1 MECVAH
7 GLHAVGEFGGV
18 RDEGVIVGA
27 VASDGPAVVEDHVV
41 VSEIFE
47 SVVDDQLCGLQEQG
61 LGDVAAEAVP
71 VVPYFY

>member
-1 MECVAH
+1 MEFVRD
-7 GLHAVGEFGGV
+7 GSNAVGELLRV
-18 RDEGVIVGA
+18 CDERVV
-27 VASDGPAVVEDHVV
+27 VAGIAANGPAVVEDHVV

>member
-1 MECVAH
+1 MQMICH
-7 GLHAVGEFGGV
+7 GRHAVWEFG
-18 RDEGVIVGA
+18 RVGDQRV
-27 VASDGPAVVEDHVV
+27 VAGIAADGPAVVEDHVV